1 MNSLMQQERRL
12 YPRYSVDMTLDVDID
27 GNAEEPAFVARAC
40 NLSQNGISIICSDP
54 EKVFVV
60 EGLSYSDE
68 CVLHFALTE
77 DEEVEAYKARLSV
90 KRRISSTKYELGFHF
105 LNIALEQ
112 EQKLEQ
118 RLYFLRVNR

>member
-77 DEEVEAYKARLSV
+77 DEEAQVEKVHRYFGNHSS
-90 KRRISSTKYELGFHF
+90 RRIWDCQIKQTERQLKSSIGSHREL
-105 LNIALEQ
+105 
-112 EQKLEQ
+112 
-118 RLYFLRVNR
+118 